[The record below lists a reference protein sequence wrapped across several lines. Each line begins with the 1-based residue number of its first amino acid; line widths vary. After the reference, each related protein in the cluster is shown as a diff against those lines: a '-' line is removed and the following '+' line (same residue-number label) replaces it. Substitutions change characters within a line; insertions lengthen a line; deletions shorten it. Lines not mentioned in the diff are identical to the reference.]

1 MEQIIAVLAW
11 PVVALIVALVALLLF
26 RPQVSALIG
35 RTKKVGKGG
44 IETFE
49 NQPAQPTDE
58 KKSIDEFFRGFDSPL
73 LVEAEQL
80 ILKDLKD
87 RKIEGPG
94 DRERALVR
102 SLASTNIVLHFER
115 VYGLLW
121 ASQLACLRYLNP
133 RDQGAEVTE
142 IIPFYELAKAEY
154 PNWYENHSF
163 ERWLAFLRSFNL
175 VRGSD
180 SHVFITV
187 AGREFLKYL
196 VASGKAGPYHG

>member
-11 PVVALIVALVALLLF
+11 PVVALIVWLVALFLF
-26 RPQVSALIG
+26 RAPVSALIG

-44 IETFE
+44 LEIFE

-58 KKSIDEFFRGFDSPL
+58 KKGINEFFRGFDSPL

-87 RKIEGPG
+87 RKIEGPD

-102 SLASTNIVLHFER
+102 SLASTNTVLHFER

-121 ASQLACLRYLNP
+121 ASQLTCLRYLNS
-133 RDQGAEVTE
+133 RDQGAEVIE
-142 IIPFYELAKAEY
+142 IVPFYELAKAEY
-154 PNWYENHSF
+154 PNWYENYSF

-175 VRGSD
+175 VGGSD
-180 SHVFITV
+180 LHVFITV

-196 VASGKAGPYHG
+196 VATGKAGPYHA